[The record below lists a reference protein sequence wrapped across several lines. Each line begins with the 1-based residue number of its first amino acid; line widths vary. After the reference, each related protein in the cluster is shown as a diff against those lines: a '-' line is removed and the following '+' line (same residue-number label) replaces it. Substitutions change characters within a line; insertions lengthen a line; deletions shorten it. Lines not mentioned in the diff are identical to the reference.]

1 MDSGRVSVLEKWCMF
16 DALLT
21 GLSKTFDCLS
31 YDLLIA
37 KLNACKFSTV
47 VITVQNYLL
56 THKKRTKIN
65 SDFSSWEEILFG
77 VPQGFILGP

>member
-21 GLSKTFDCLS
+21 GLSKTF
-31 YDLLIA
+31 DLLIA

>member
-1 MDSGRVSVLEKWCMF
+1 MF
-16 DALLT
+16 DALLSD
-21 GLSKTFDCLS
+21 LSKVFGCLS